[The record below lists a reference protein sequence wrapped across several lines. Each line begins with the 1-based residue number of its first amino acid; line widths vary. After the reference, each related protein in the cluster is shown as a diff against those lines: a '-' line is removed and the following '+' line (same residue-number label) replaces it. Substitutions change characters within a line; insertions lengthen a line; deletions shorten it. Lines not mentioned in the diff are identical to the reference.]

1 MLMADIFALMLSGA
15 GRLGLGMLF
24 LLGFL
29 LTVPATAQIRV
40 TGSVSE
46 ADTGKPIPGASI
58 MVKRTGRGVVANS
71 DGDFG
76 LNALNTDTLV
86 FRSVGFK
93 TQRMPLG
100 GSGLSQLIIHIR
112 LERDNIQLGE
122 VRVQEG
128 RPDRAAIN
136 RALRNVRRPSTAP
149 TSAVKRPPA
158 PKPLFK
164 VDSTA
169 PKAPTPTLANPAS
182 LLYDQFSKEGKQR
195 RKMEEI
201 EHRAQ
206 VEKFLLERRKY
217 NKNFQDNTGYEVD

>member
-1 MLMADIFALMLSGA
+1 MLLF
-15 GRLGLGMLF
+15 LGLW
-24 LLGFL
+24 
-29 LTVPATAQIRV
+29 LTVPAAAQIRV

-46 ADTGKPIPGASI
+46 AATGKVIPGASV
-58 MVKRTGRGVVANS
+58 MVQRTGRGVLANNE
-71 DGDFG
+71 GDFG

-100 GSGLSQLIIHIR
+100 GSGLSQLIIHIK

-149 TSAVKRPPA
+149 ASAVKRPPA

-164 VDSTA
+164 VDSAAPTA
-169 PKAPTPTLANPAS
+169 PKPTLANPAS
-182 LLYDQFSKEGKQR
+182 LLYDQFSREGKER

-201 EHRAQ
+201 EARDQA
-206 VEKFLLERRKY
+206 EKAVQKQRVYNRNFLVNE
-217 NKNFQDNTGYEVD
+217 GYEPDAKPNPAPPLP